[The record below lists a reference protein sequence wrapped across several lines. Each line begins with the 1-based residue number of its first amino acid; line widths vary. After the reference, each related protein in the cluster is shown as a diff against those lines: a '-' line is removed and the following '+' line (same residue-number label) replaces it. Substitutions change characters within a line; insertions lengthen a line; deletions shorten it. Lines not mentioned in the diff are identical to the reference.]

1 MALRTELSLRL
12 PNSPGELERICV
24 LLDGA
29 RVSVLALHLESS
41 GRLRFVPDNPLE
53 AAETLR
59 DAGLQVDEREV
70 LFTSLTNRVGAL
82 VGLTRHLSS
91 AGVNIEYAYATTI
104 EGGPRAGVVIGV
116 EDAKRAA
123 SLLGI

>member
-70 LFTSLTNRVGAL
+70 LFTSLTNRAGAL

-104 EGGPRAGVVIGV
+104 EGGPRAGVVLGV